1 MYLRKITLLTL
12 SLALL
17 RLYSCTNKPTV
28 ISGSFDQDV
37 DFVLLS
43 NAEVDICHEAFLDTI
58 FLDNKI
64 NLELKLDLKEDRF
77 FILRIPDGSKSG
89 FNQELILP
97 IQAGGRYR
105 ITIQEDHQYIVSG
118 TNQAGIHNYQT
129 ILNYRP

>member
-43 NAEVDICHEAFLDTI
+43 NAEVDICHEAFLDTNI
-58 FLDNKI
+58 GATQLDNNAMKDVI
-64 NLELKLDLKEDRF
+64 GGETVGRLVCDRNTGVAIYVPNCVNRNKKCSDF
-77 FILRIPDGSKSG
+77 GKKNYSG
-89 FNQELILP
+89 NGNSLCSNFGNNS
-97 IQAGGRYR
+97 AV
-105 ITIQEDHQYIVSG
+105 TVV
-118 TNQAGIHNYQT
+118 
-129 ILNYRP
+129 LN

>member
-43 NAEVDICHEAFLDTI
+43 NAEVDIVNR
-58 FLDNKI
+58 NKKCSDFGKK
-64 NLELKLDLKEDRF
+64 NY
-77 FILRIPDGSKSG
+77 SG
-89 FNQELILP
+89 NGNSLCSNFGNNS
-97 IQAGGRYR
+97 AV
-105 ITIQEDHQYIVSG
+105 TVV
-118 TNQAGIHNYQT
+118 
-129 ILNYRP
+129 LN